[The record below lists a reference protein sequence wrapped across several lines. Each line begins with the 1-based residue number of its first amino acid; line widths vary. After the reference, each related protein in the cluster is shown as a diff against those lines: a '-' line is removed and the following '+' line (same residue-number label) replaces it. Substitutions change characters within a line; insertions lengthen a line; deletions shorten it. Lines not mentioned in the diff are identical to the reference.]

1 MANKKFSASI
11 KKWYVKAYPTD
22 DLGPELHGSF
32 AGALETMAKG
42 GDLYEYMSVTDSLV
56 RERLF
61 THLFEMLD
69 LDYEHIYQLWLNQ
82 RVSLKL
88 RAKAKENGINL
99 FTNTKEKA

>member
-1 MANKKFSASI
+1 MANKKFSARI
-11 KKWYVKAYPTD
+11 KTWYVKEYPTD
-22 DLGPELHGSF
+22 DLGPEIHGNF
-32 AGALETMAKG
+32 AGALKTMAKG
-42 GDLYEYMSVTDSLV
+42 GDIYDYMDVGDSLV

-61 THLFEMLD
+61 TRLSEMLD